1 MIDKRTIIPIIL
13 LALIA
18 VPALC
23 IGEAEASSDQLELDT
38 GSLET
43 GSFDT
48 RNYSD
53 VKITIRNDTTTDAE
67 VRVWITYQNESKP
80 IGEQIISVEMD
91 SSAVASINIGFEN
104 QGIKYLTIHAES
116 ETEGLSFPSDQSTHN
131 FTIHVSQSVW
141 SNAITYV
148 AIIAVVAIVAIAIFL
163 RQRSAPK
170 VEPELTFT
178 ELEELRRTGQVESRR
193 SGRSGKAPATDRR
206 RYEGNKRRKK

>member
-23 IGEAEASSDQLELDT
+23 IGEAEASSDQLEIDT

-43 GSFDT
+43 GDFDT
-48 RNYSD
+48 RNSSD
-53 VKITIRNDTTTDAE
+53 VKITIINDTVTDAK
-67 VRVWITYQNESKP
+67 VKVWITYQNEGRSL
-80 IGEQIISVEMD
+80 GEQIIDVPMD
-91 SSAVASINIGFEN
+91 SSVVASVNIGFDN

-116 ETEGLSFPSDQSTHN
+116 ETEGLSFPTDRSTHN
-131 FTIHVSQSVW
+131 FTIHVNQSVW

-148 AIIAVVAIVAIAIFL
+148 AIVAVVAIIAIAIFL

-178 ELEELRRTGQVESRR
+178 ELEELRRTGKVESLR
-193 SGRSGKAPATDRR
+193 SGRGGRAPATDRR
-206 RYEGNKRRKK
+206 KYEGNKRRRK